1 MSELW
6 ERGAFELGMS
16 IRDGVVSSR
25 EVVEA
30 HLGRIEK
37 VNPDV
42 NAVTVTLADEALL
55 AADEADAAI
64 AREEPTSPFHGVPF
78 TVKETIDL
86 AGSPTTHGVVA
97 MAEAVPPL
105 DAPAVSN
112 LRAAGAI
119 PFARTNAPDLGLRW
133 DTDNAL
139 RGRTHNPWD
148 PTRTPGGSSGGEAA
162 ALAAGMTP
170 LGVGSDLGGSLRFPS
185 ACCGT
190 AALRPTLGRVPMATS
205 LEPHDA
211 PITMQLMAVQ
221 GPMARG
227 VLDLRVAV
235 EIMSRPS
242 TRDPWYAPIP
252 FAGPPLANPIRVAF
266 ATDPGGRGVDA
277 AVEGGV
283 RAAADALADAG
294 YTVEEVELPAVR
306 DTAEL
311 WLTLVLTEVRSMWP
325 VLGGV
330 ISDDTRRF
338 LDDMLTLVPPLDQA
352 AYAAAFMTRQ
362 GLARAW
368 TEFQAD
374 APLVLGP
381 VATQPPF
388 PVGTDLEG
396 PDAADA
402 VRGMLDLTVLCNC
415 LGLPAVAMPTGTDRG
430 LPLGAQ
436 IIGPRYREDL
446 CLTAAWEVERAL
458 GTITPIDPRG

>member
-6 ERGAFELGMS
+6 ELSAFELGTA
-16 IRDGVVSSR
+16 IRDRTVSSR

-30 HLGRIEK
+30 HLDRMEK
-37 VNPDV
+37 VNADV
-42 NAVTVTLADEALL
+42 NAVTVTLADEALSD
-55 AADEADAAI
+55 ADEADAAI
-64 AREEPTSPFHGVPF
+64 ARDEPTGPFHGVPM

-97 MAEAVPPL
+97 MADAVPPL
-105 DAPAVSN
+105 DAPAVAN

-119 PFARTNAPDLGLRW
+119 PIARTNAPDVGLRW

-139 RGRTHNPWD
+139 RGRTQNPWN

-162 ALAAGMTP
+162 ALASGMTP
-170 LGVGSDLGGSLRFPS
+170 LGVGSDLGGSLRWPS

-190 AALRPTLGRVPMATS
+190 AALRPTLGRIPTATS

-211 PITMQLMAVQ
+211 PLTMQLMSVQ
-221 GPMARG
+221 GPMARR
-227 VLDLRVAV
+227 VLDLRIAL

-277 AVEGGV
+277 AVAAGV
-283 RAAADALADAG
+283 RAAADVLADAG
-294 YTVEEVELPAVR
+294 YTVEEVELPVVSEA
-306 DTAEL
+306 AEL
-311 WLTLVLTEVRSMWP
+311 WFTLVLTEVRGMWP
-325 VLGGV
+325 LLEAV
-330 ISDDTRRF
+330 ISDGARRF
-338 LDDMLTLVPPLDQA
+338 LEDALTLVPPIDQA
-352 AYAAAFMTRQ
+352 EYAAAFVARQ
-362 GLARAW
+362 GLARTW
-368 TEFQAD
+368 TEFQAH

-381 VATQPPF
+381 VATQLPF
-388 PVGTDLEG
+388 AVGADLEG
-396 PDAADA
+396 TDA
-402 VRGMLDLTVLCNC
+402 VDALRGMLDLTVLCNC
-415 LGLPAVAMPTGTDRG
+415 LGLPAVAMPTGTDGG

-446 CLTAAWEVERAL
+446 CLTAAWELERAL
-458 GTITPIDPRG
+458 GTLTPIDPRR